1 MKLCLTT
8 ALLAL
13 LLTPVATAQEEQT
26 PAHPEAATDAAPTAD
41 SHTELA
47 DALVDFLRRTDACL
61 SSCSDEA
68 SARAALPQLEGL
80 RTEAAELAARQARL
94 PEPTVQD
101 YMATQDR
108 ANDFLQLWQSI
119 RSHLARME
127 KAGILLPEIRQTLHI
142 APEMGASK
150 P

>member
-1 MKLCLTT
+1 MKLLSLF
-8 ALLAL
+8 ALAL
-13 LLTPVATAQEEQT
+13 ILSPAAMAQEEQT
-26 PAHPEAATDAAPTAD
+26 ATLPEAAADAAPTAD

-47 DALVDFLRRTDACL
+47 DAMVDFLRRTDACL
-61 SSCSDEA
+61 STCTDDA
-68 SARAALPQLEGL
+68 AARAALPQLETL
-80 RTEAAELAARQARL
+80 RGEAAKLAARQAQL

-119 RSHLARME
+119 RAHLARME
-127 KAGILLPEIRQTLHI
+127 KAGLLLPEIRQTLHI
-142 APEMGASK
+142 APETGVSN

>member
-1 MKLCLTT
+1 MKLSLTL
-8 ALLAL
+8 ALAL
-13 LLTPVATAQEEQT
+13 LLSAAVIAQEEQT
-26 PAHPEAATDAAPTAD
+26 PVQPEAAAD

-47 DALVDFLRRTDACL
+47 DALVDFLRRTDDCL
-61 SSCSDEA
+61 AGCTDEA
-68 SARAALPQLEGL
+68 SARAALPQLETL
-80 RTEAAELAARQARL
+80 RSEAAELAARQSRL

-119 RSHLARME
+119 RAHLARME
-127 KAGILLPEIRQTLHI
+127 KAGLLLPEIRQTLHI
-142 APEMGASK
+142 APETGVSN

>member
-8 ALLAL
+8 ALAL
-13 LLTPVATAQEEQT
+13 LLTPVATAQEAQT
-26 PAHPEAATDAAPTAD
+26 AAHPETATDTATTAD

-47 DALVDFLRRTDACL
+47 DAMVDFLRRTDECL
-61 SSCSDEA
+61 ATCTDEA
-68 SARAALPQLEGL
+68 SARAAVPQLEAL
-80 RTEAAELAARQARL
+80 RTAASELAARQARL

-119 RSHLARME
+119 RAHLARME
-127 KAGILLPEIRQTLHI
+127 KAGLLLPEIRQTLHI
-142 APEMGASK
+142 APETGAPK
-150 P
+150 T

>member
-1 MKLCLTT
+1 MKFGFLF
-8 ALLAL
+8 ALVL
-13 LLTPVATAQEEQT
+13 LFPLNLTAQEEQT
-26 PAHPEAATDAAPTAD
+26 PPPSEAAISTEPVAD

-61 SSCSDEA
+61 AACTDEA
-68 SARAALPQLEGL
+68 NSRAALPQLETL

-101 YMATQDR
+101 YLATQDR

-119 RSHLARME
+119 RAHLTRME
-127 KAGILLPEIRQTLHI
+127 KAGLLLPEIRQMLHI
-142 APEMGASK
+142 APETGASK